1 MIRIVLVLLLLAV
14 VIPSVSANETGSI
27 FGIVTDRETGN
38 PIAYANVVVE
48 GTTLDALSRDDGSYV
63 ITGVPAG
70 EYTVRAM
77 MFGHAT
83 QKKYRIPV
91 TAGSSMEVNFALEKR
106 GD

>member
-1 MIRIVLVLLLLAV
+1 MMRFICVLLFLASM
-14 VIPSVSANETGSI
+14 IPQAHANETGSI
-27 FGIVTDRETGN
+27 FGVITEKENGN

-48 GTTLDALSRDDGSYV
+48 GTMLDALSEGDGSYV
-63 ITGVPAG
+63 IKGIPAG

-83 QKKYRIPV
+83 QKKYRITV

-106 GD
+106 ED

>member
-1 MIRIVLVLLLLAV
+1 MMKLLVLSLFLALM
-14 VIPSVSANETGSI
+14 IPAARANETGSI
-27 FGIVTDRETGN
+27 YGVITDKETGD

-48 GTTLDALSRDDGSYV
+48 GTTMDALSGNDGSYV
-63 ITGVPAG
+63 IIGIPAG

-83 QKKYRIPV
+83 QKKYRIAV